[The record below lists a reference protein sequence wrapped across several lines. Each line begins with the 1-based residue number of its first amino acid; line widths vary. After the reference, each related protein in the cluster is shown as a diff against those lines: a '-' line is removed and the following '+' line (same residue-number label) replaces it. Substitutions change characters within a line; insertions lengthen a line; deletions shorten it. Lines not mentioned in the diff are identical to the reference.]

1 MLKESLKVLRE
12 GKIQNNK
19 YVLYWMQAAQR
30 VQDNPALDFAIKR
43 ANDIEVPLVVF
54 FNLTADFPEANLR
67 HYHFMLEGL
76 REVKKDLKEL
86 GLKFILKI
94 GNPVI
99 NVKNL
104 SKDAVMV
111 ISDRGYLKVE
121 RAWKKEIAEKI
132 KCRFVLVNT
141 NTIVPVEIASDKEE
155 YAAYTI
161 RKKINNKVER
171 FIDVVDKEKLKVNSL
186 RLNIKGEVLENI
198 DNLINKLS
206 IDKSVKPSPF
216 FKGGSS
222 EALNRLETFMEKN
235 LQLYEEHGS
244 NPNYD
249 VTSKLSPYLHFG
261 QISPAYIYKRIK
273 WNDIKAE
280 DFLEQLIV
288 RRELS
293 FNYIYYNDNYNQ
305 KLTDIL
311 PDWAIET
318 LEEHESDKR
327 EYIYSREQL
336 ESYQTHDQ
344 YWNAAQ
350 KEMVL
355 SGYMNGYMR
364 MYWGKKILEWT
375 QDPQKAFDII
385 LYLNNKYFLDGRD
398 PNGYAGAAWI
408 FGKHDRA
415 WQERQIFGKVRY
427 MNKNG
432 LERKFDMEDYLKK
445 VNNLN

>member
-1 MLKESLKVLRE
+1 M
-12 GKIQNNK
+12 G
-19 YVLYWMQAAQR
+19 
-30 VQDNPALDFAIKR
+30 
-43 ANDIEVPLVVF
+43 
-54 FNLTADFPEANLR
+54 
-67 HYHFMLEGL
+67 
-76 REVKKDLKEL
+76 
-86 GLKFILKI
+86 
-94 GNPVI
+94 
-99 NVKNL
+99 KNL
-104 SKDAVMV
+104 K
-111 ISDRGYLKVE
+111 
-121 RAWKKEIAEKI
+121 
-132 KCRFVLVNT
+132 
-141 NTIVPVEIASDKEE
+141 
-155 YAAYTI
+155 
-161 RKKINNKVER
+161 
-171 FIDVVDKEKLKVNSL
+171 
-186 RLNIKGEVLENI
+186 
-198 DNLINKLS
+198 
-206 IDKSVKPSPF
+206 
-216 FKGGSS
+216 
-222 EALNRLETFMEKN
+222 
-235 LQLYEEHGS
+235 LYEEHGS
-244 NPNYD
+244 NPDYD

-311 PDWAIET
+311 PDWAVET

-336 ESYQTHDQ
+336 ENYQTHDQ

>member
-235 LQLYEEHGS
+235 LQLYEEYGS
-244 NPNYD
+244 NPDYD

-311 PDWAIET
+311 PDWAVET

-327 EYIYSREQL
+327 EYIY
-336 ESYQTHDQ
+336 
-344 YWNAAQ
+344 
-350 KEMVL
+350 
-355 SGYMNGYMR
+355 
-364 MYWGKKILEWT
+364 
-375 QDPQKAFDII
+375 
-385 LYLNNKYFLDGRD
+385 
-398 PNGYAGAAWI
+398 
-408 FGKHDRA
+408 
-415 WQERQIFGKVRY
+415 
-427 MNKNG
+427 
-432 LERKFDMEDYLKK
+432 
-445 VNNLN
+445 